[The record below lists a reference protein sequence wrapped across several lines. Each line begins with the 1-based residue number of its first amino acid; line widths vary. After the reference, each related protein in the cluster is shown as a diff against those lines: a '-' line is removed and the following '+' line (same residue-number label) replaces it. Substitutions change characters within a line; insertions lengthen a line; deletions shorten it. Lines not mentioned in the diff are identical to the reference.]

1 MNKYTQ
7 KEMLADYITYKANNT
22 ENDNIIK
29 KYSGYID
36 HENFAPKLQDEIFRR
51 SLSDFKKEDSKFPYG
66 LQPGDE
72 VTPDALDRL
81 YRQKL
86 KEKGLTDQSHEIK
99 KMFSDMRFNHDVGP
113 DVLTCT
119 HNYILLHLKSVKAS
133 RLERQ
138 PLCCLVN
145 QGKWYK
151 GLQAYP
157 AEHGGLYIWDHTLDS
172 LDFQSFNGK
181 YWPGVDITEKEFDQV
196 QKMTD
201 LKLDINKIQKIP
213 ERYAY
218 DIFIKH
224 DAKFKNDLRIA
235 IARYKEEVIRD

>member
-1 MNKYTQ
+1 MI
-7 KEMLADYITYKANNT
+7 ADYITYKANNT
-22 ENDNIIK
+22 ENDNITK

-51 SLSDFKKEDSKFPYG
+51 TLSDFKNQGNG
-66 LQPGDE
+66 LQSGD
-72 VTPDALDRL
+72 TSSLDRL

-86 KEKGLTDQSHEIK
+86 KEKGLTDQSDKIK
-99 KMFSDMRFNHDVGP
+99 KMLSDMRFNHDVGL

-119 HNYILLHLKSVKAS
+119 HDYILLHLKTVKAS
-133 RLERQ
+133 RLERH

-181 YWPGVDITEKEFDQV
+181 YWAGVDLTKEEFLQV
-196 QKMTD
+196 QNQAD
-201 LKLDINKIQKIP
+201 LKLDRDKIQKIP
-213 ERYAY
+213 ERYAF

-224 DAKFKNDLRIA
+224 DDKFKNDLDVA
-235 IARYKEEVIRD
+235 ITRYKEEVIRG